1 VRQKRVPAL
10 RSGLHS
16 PGIGTRMPTTHRSPG
31 SAHSG
36 AVDAP
41 SVRNEGN
48 GDDKKWIVG
57 VDLGGTNIVVGALP
71 QDGNKGEVLS
81 PLTVPTEAHR
91 GAKFVVDR
99 IVGLIEETMN
109 VVTTQHGGSRDDFA
123 GVGIGSPGP
132 LDRSTGTVINTPNL
146 GWRNFPL
153 RDLISNA
160 VGLPAT
166 LDNDANC
173 ATYGEWWQGAGRDVD
188 TLVGLTLGTGIGGGI
203 VLNGEIF
210 HGASDAAG
218 EIGHMTIEAN
228 GRKCKC
234 GNYGCLEA
242 YASGPAIALR
252 AVEGLEAGTESLLPA
267 LVNGRLEDITAA
279 TVYEAVVLGDAYA
292 NDVMRET
299 AKILGAGIA
308 NMINVLNPEMVVI
321 AGGVTRAGDHLFSP
335 LRAEVRRRAFKSA
348 QEACQIVSAQLPG
361 TAGLVGAIA
370 VFKKE
375 TYGFV

>member
-1 VRQKRVPAL
+1 VIA
-10 RSGLHS
+10 G
-16 PGIGTRMPTTHRSPG
+16 G
-31 SAHSG
+31 
-36 AVDAP
+36 
-41 SVRNEGN
+41 GN
-48 GDDKKWIVG
+48 VGDKKWILG

-71 QDGNKGEVLS
+71 MDGGDGAVFGMRS
-81 PLTVPTEAHR
+81 VPTEAHR

-99 IVGLIEETMN
+99 IVGLIEETRRE
-109 VVTTQHGGSRDDFA
+109 VAAQVGGRPEDFA

-132 LDRSTGTVINTPNL
+132 LDRDTGTVINTPNL

-173 ATYGEWWQGAGRDVD
+173 ATYGEWWLGAGRNVN
-188 TLVGLTLGTGIGGGI
+188 TLIGLTLGTGIGGGI

-210 HGASDAAG
+210 HGVSDAAG
-218 EIGHMTIEAN
+218 EIGHMTIDST

-252 AVEGLEAGTESLLPA
+252 AIEGIDAGAESLLPA
-267 LVNGRLEDITAA
+267 LVNGRLEDVTAA
-279 TVYEAVVLGDAYA
+279 TVYEAVVLGDPYA
-292 NDVMRET
+292 NEVMRET
-299 AKILGAGIA
+299 AKFLGAGVA
-308 NMINVLNPEMVVI
+308 NIVNILNPDMVVI
-321 AGGVTRAGDHLFSP
+321 AGGVTRAGDHLFVP
-335 LRAEVRRRAFKSA
+335 LRAEIRRRAFKSA
-348 QEACQIVSAQLPG
+348 EEVCQIVSGQLPG
-361 TAGLVGAIA
+361 TAGLIGAAA

-375 TYGFV
+375 TYGVV

>member
-1 VRQKRVPAL
+1 MKSNRRSAAAAGTVTLDEAPA
-10 RSGLHS
+10 
-16 PGIGTRMPTTHRSPG
+16 
-31 SAHSG
+31 
-36 AVDAP
+36 
-41 SVRNEGN
+41 
-48 GDDKKWIVG
+48 DKKWIVG
-57 VDLGGTNIVVGALP
+57 VDLGGTNIVVGVLP
-71 QDGNKGEVLS
+71 IDGGNGNVFAERN
-81 PLTVPTEAHR
+81 VPTEAQR

-99 IVGLIEETMN
+99 INGLIEDSMAEIIS
-109 VVTTQHGGSRDDFA
+109 TQGGTRDDFA

-132 LDRSTGTVINTPNL
+132 LNRATGTVINTPNL

-153 RDLISNA
+153 RDLIANC

-173 ATYGEWWQGAGRDVD
+173 ATYGEWWLGAGRNVD
-188 TLVGLTLGTGIGGGI
+188 TLVGVTLGTGIGGGI

-210 HGASDAAG
+210 HGVSDAAG

-252 AVEGLEAGTESLLPA
+252 AVEGIESGAESLLPA
-267 LVNGRLEDITAA
+267 LVNGKLEEITAA
-279 TVYEAVVLGDAYA
+279 TVYEGVVLGDPYA

-299 AKILGAGIA
+299 AKLLGAGVA
-308 NMINVLNPEMVVI
+308 NIINVLNPAMVVI

-335 LRAEVRRRAFKSA
+335 LRAEVRRRSFKSS

-361 TAGLVGAIA
+361 TAGLIGAIA
-370 VFKKE
+370 VFKRE
-375 TYGFV
+375 IYGAV